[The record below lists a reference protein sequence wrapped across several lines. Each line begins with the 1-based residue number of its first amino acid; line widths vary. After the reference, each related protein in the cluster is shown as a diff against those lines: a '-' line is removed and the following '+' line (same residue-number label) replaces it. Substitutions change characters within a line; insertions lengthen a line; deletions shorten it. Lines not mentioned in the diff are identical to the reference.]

1 MRVTLLLD
9 AYPDTLAF
17 ALPLQDELVRR
28 GLYVNVVI
36 ARPAYE
42 RNAHLAPVI
51 VSHFP
56 AAALEDVHSEAE
68 VDALLD
74 GHLVINLLKADVP
87 LALDAWEN
95 HAASGM
101 VRIFRGLGDGV
112 FYRGRH
118 ETILGDIGFV
128 FDEASRAASHPFE
141 DRLHV
146 VGSLK
151 AQHFRSL
158 PPLPRRDLLTLAL
171 DNVPNVAPVNA
182 VFDDAFAAIRSAEFH
197 GMSIRKRHHIGST
210 DAEIAAI
217 DAAVRFR
224 FDEVSSD
231 PVEDDMRTCSR
242 WVCFA
247 GSATAM
253 EATLFGTP
261 VAVLPMPGRMS
272 GPYPELRCAEDL
284 AAFVRD
290 CGPRMPSPEPV
301 DTAALI
307 CDVIEERW
315 GR

>member
-1 MRVTLLLD
+1 MNVTLLLD

-17 ALPLQDELVRR
+17 ALPLKAEMERR
-28 GLYVNVVI
+28 GWDFAAVM
-36 ARPAYE
+36 ARPAYD
-42 RNAHLAPVI
+42 RNAHLASLI
-51 VSHFP
+51 TEHFP
-56 AAALEDVHSEAE
+56 DCVRDGYASEAA
-68 VDALLD
+68 VDEALS
-74 GHLVINLLKADVP
+74 GRLVVNLLKADVP
-87 LALDAWEN
+87 LALDAWEYQT
-95 HAASGM
+95 SGM
-101 VRIFRGLGDGV
+101 VRVFRGLGDGV

-158 PPLPRRDLLTLAL
+158 SPMPRRDLLTLAL
-171 DNVPNVAPVNA
+171 DNVPDVTAVNA
-182 VFDDAFAAIRSAEFH
+182 VFDGAFAAIRSREFH

-217 DAAVRFR
+217 DGAVPFA
-224 FDEVSSD
+224 FDEVSAD

-261 VAVLPMPGRMS
+261 VAVLPMPGRDS
-272 GPYPELRCAEDL
+272 GPYPELRSAEDL

-290 CGPRMPSPEPV
+290 SGPRMPSPEPV

-307 CDVIEERW
+307 CDIIEERW